1 MKRIFAIFCLV
12 TLATI
17 LAATEKDIPGQSTR
31 EIDRFMTA
39 WHLAAAQA
47 DATTYFDSMAPGAV
61 FLGTDI
67 RERWTKEE
75 FQEWAAPYFQRPAAW
90 TFRASRRQVTLSA
103 DGATAWFDED
113 LVSESYWPCRGSGV
127 LEKIAGQWKI
137 RQYNLALSIP
147 NETTVAIK
155 PLVEAALK
163 KQAAEEKRPQAN
175 QE

>member
-1 MKRIFAIFCLV
+1 MNKMIAALCV
-12 TLATI
+12 PALAVL
-17 LAATEKDIPGQSTR
+17 LAVAAPGVAEKSR
-31 EIDRFMTA
+31 HEIDRFMTA

-47 DATTYFDSMAPGAV
+47 DAATYFDSLAAGAI

-75 FQEWAAPYFQRPAAW
+75 FQKWAAPYFQRPSAW

-103 DGATAWFDED
+103 DGSTAWFDED
-113 LVSESYWPCRGSGV
+113 LVSEAYWPCRGSGV

-137 RQYNLALSIP
+137 RQYNLAFSIP
-147 NETTVAIK
+147 NEATMGIK

-163 KQAAEEKRPQAN
+163 KQAAAEIQLSPIRK
-175 QE
+175 